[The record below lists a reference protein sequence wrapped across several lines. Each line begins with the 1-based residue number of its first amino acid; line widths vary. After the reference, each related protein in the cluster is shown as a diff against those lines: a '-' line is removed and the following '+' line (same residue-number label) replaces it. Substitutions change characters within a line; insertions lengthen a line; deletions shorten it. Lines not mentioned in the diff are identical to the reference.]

1 MEKPKILHVPWTQTK
16 RGDAGGRGGDAGRK
30 GERGE
35 KNWDNC
41 NSIINKI
48 YFKKENHIK
57 PNLKQMMM
65 RMIIITINKG

>member
-1 MEKPKILHVPWTQTK
+1 ME
-16 RGDAGGRGGDAGRK
+16 G

-48 YFKKENHIK
+48 YLKKESGKILGENILNVKNDKKTKSEAYKNFAHTRIF
-57 PNLKQMMM
+57 
-65 RMIIITINKG
+65 